1 MQTQVQKQIQA
12 YFVEAKWFNQEY
24 TPTFDGYMSKALVSY
39 GYSMLTTT
47 SFVGMGDIAT
57 KEAFDW
63 AFSHPNMV
71 RTSCIICRLMDDIVS
86 HEVLIIQSFMLLH
99 GVLYS
104 ICT

>member
-1 MQTQVQKQIQA
+1 
-12 YFVEAKWFNQEY
+12 
-24 TPTFDGYMSKALVSY
+24 
-39 GYSMLTTT
+39 MLTTT